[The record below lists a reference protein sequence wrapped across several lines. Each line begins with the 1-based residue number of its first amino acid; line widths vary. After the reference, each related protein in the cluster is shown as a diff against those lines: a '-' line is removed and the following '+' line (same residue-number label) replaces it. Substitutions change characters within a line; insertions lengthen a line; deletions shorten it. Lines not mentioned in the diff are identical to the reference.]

1 MKITSKCVMV
11 CAAAALLSGA
21 NAEGPPIDWL
31 QNTGTFSTSG
41 GEASVKT
48 SDAEGIALAGSS
60 QTSFTNGIAAGSA
73 TNSIAALDLF
83 EPSEFGEGYGTGVAG
98 TSAMGAAGGVDRA
111 SYIQSKAG
119 ADGKI
124 FQEKKVAYEAEG
136 TTYSDA
142 EGAALGGFNDFKV
155 GQVVDGSFVEGEATT
170 RDYDGVNYF
179 GFGRST
185 GVTAA
190 AESLPGVLA
199 TATATQDV
207 NDLIFDQFV
216 LEPSDDFLLGRK
228 LLEGPPPSN
237 LLVVAGAGGS
247 ELMVANGGTAQGGQI
262 NVASAADLPDFGYRG
277 TQSKSLAAA
286 SVGPEGNPFVVNGAE
301 AGGSGAAG
309 NECIGRAF
317 FFGVDGK
324 CDQFAESGQGAIAA
338 NENKAV
344 GVMAEGAAK
353 GLNEPNYLDT
363 LKASQA
369 GNINIVDT
377 SADNTGFAVG
387 GSFGTAAEGFDT
399 LSLTVGTGLQ
409 AAEDFDAAGDNAV
422 LLLEEVGVPP
432 FDNPAFNVED
442 FFLGQLVGEK

>member
-73 TNSIAALDLF
+73 TNSIAALDLL

-262 NVASAADLPDFGYRG
+262 NVASAVRAPLDLSIPRAYRG
-277 TQSKSLAAA
+277 TQTKSLAAA
-286 SVGPEGNPFVVNGAE
+286 SVGPMGDPYVVNGADT
-301 AGGSGAAG
+301 GGMAAAG
-309 NECIGRAF
+309 NACSPDAL
-317 FFGVDGK
+317 FFGVLEG
-324 CDQFAESGQGAIAA
+324 CGQSAESGQMVVAA
-338 NENKAV
+338 NQEGAVGLMSTGGSFAMNDVNQFESNKA
-344 GVMAEGAAK
+344 
-353 GLNEPNYLDT
+353 
-363 LKASQA
+363 
-369 GNINIVDT
+369 T
-377 SADNTGFAVG
+377 SAANLQFVESYEDNTGFSIG
-387 GSFGTAAEGFDT
+387 SSFGIASEATGPGLLVLGTKRQADADFEVTEGPIEGLLDEVLGGFDI
-399 LSLTVGTGLQ
+399 
-409 AAEDFDAAGDNAV
+409 DAGNFLD
-422 LLLEEVGVPP
+422 
-432 FDNPAFNVED
+432 AFEP
-442 FFLGQLVGEK
+442 